1 MNSNKMKASTRKKYG
16 SPEIIHIKT
25 IDQPLPGDNELFI
38 KIQARTVNRTDC
50 AILKGKPLIM
60 RFFTGLMKP
69 RTQITGTDFSGKIE
83 AVGKKVTHF
92 KVGDDVF
99 GFNDMG
105 LKSHA
110 EYMILNEKDY
120 VRQMPEKLAY
130 KEIVACLE
138 GFHYAY
144 NFVNKLKIDK
154 GQRVL
159 INGASGAIGSALVQL
174 CKYFEMEVTAV
185 CGSGAV
191 ELVKSLGAND
201 VIDYKI
207 KDFTKT
213 NATYDYVFDAV
224 GKSTYGKCKNLL
236 APKGIYISSEPGLMM
251 QNIFLALLTSK
262 FGEKTVIFPIPK
274 AIDNSMDFVK
284 VLIQRNEFVPVID
297 REYTLEEISEAYE
310 YVLSERKKGNVII
323 SNYL

>member
-1 MNSNKMKASTRKKYG
+1 MCNFKRKAFYN
-16 SPEIIHIKT
+16 EI
-25 IDQPLPGDNELFI
+25 
-38 KIQARTVNRTDC
+38 
-50 AILKGKPLIM
+50 
-60 RFFTGLMKP
+60 FTGLIRP

-83 AVGKKVTHF
+83 AVGNKVTHF

-105 LKSHA
+105 LSSHA
-110 EYMILNEKDY
+110 EYMILNEKGY
-120 VRQMPEKLAY
+120 VRQMIEKLSY

-144 NFVNKLKIDK
+144 NFINKLKINK
-154 GQRVL
+154 GQHVL

-174 CKYFEMEVTAV
+174 CKHYEMEITAV
-185 CGSGAV
+185 CGNDAV
-191 ELVKSLGAND
+191 ELVQSLGASN
-201 VIDYKI
+201 VIDYKK

-213 NATYDYVFDAV
+213 NETYDYVLDAV

-236 APKGIYISSEPGLMM
+236 APNGIYISSEPGVMM
-251 QNIFLALLTSK
+251 QNIFLALFTSK
-262 FGEKTVIFPIPK
+262 FSEKTVIFPIPN
-274 AIDNSMDFVK
+274 AIDNSLDFVK
-284 VLIQRNEFVPVID
+284 VLIQENEFVPVID

-323 SNYL
+323 LN